1 MAAANYMTIQQI
13 AEIKAELAKNLH
25 SRRDTLIFMV
35 ALNTGLRSSDTKAL
49 TMEKLSKGKL
59 VMKKTGKPITMML
72 PKELMEALSDFCR
85 DNKIKPNQPIF
96 CTLQTRAGKQRASR
110 KEMTYQQFYH
120 ILKTAGNKIGIKI
133 STHSMRKTFGWIAYE
148 RTGGDINIVCKLLGH
163 SSPAVTLAYIGI
175 TENILKDV
183 RKSIGLIG

>member
-1 MAAANYMTIQQI
+1 MASANYMTIQQI

-25 SRRDTLIFMV
+25 ARRDTLMFMV

-85 DNKIKPNQPIF
+85 DNKIKDNQPIF
-96 CTLQTRAGKQRASR
+96 YTLQTRVGKQRASR

-120 ILKTAGNKIGIKI
+120 ILKTAGEKIGINI
-133 STHSMRKTFGWIAYE
+133 GTHSMRKTFGRIAYE
-148 RTGGDINIVCKLLGH
+148 QTKDINIVAKLLGH
-163 SSPAVTLAYIGI
+163 ASPATTLSYIGI
-175 TENILKDV
+175 TENVLKDV